1 MVLLIDNVVFA
12 HIQFEH
18 VVCELI
24 EQCVVVCCAF
34 LHASVLYAQW
44 LQLLSTEHGNK
55 LPHIIMHHSLKSNT
69 TFKHRAWK
77 YSNI

>member
-1 MVLLIDNVVFA
+1 MALLTDIVAFA

-24 EQCVVVCCAF
+24 EQCVLVCCAF

-44 LQLLSTEHGNK
+44 LQLLSTEHGSK
-55 LPHIIMHHSLKSNT
+55 LSHIVTH
-69 TFKHRAWK
+69 
-77 YSNI
+77 